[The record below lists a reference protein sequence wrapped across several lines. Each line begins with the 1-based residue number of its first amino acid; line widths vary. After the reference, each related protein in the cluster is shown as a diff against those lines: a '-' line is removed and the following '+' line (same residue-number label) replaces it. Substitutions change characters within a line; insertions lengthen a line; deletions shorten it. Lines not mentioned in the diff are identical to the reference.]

1 VALQILGLT
10 LVGANILRFNGVIL
24 SVVGNVPVDY
34 EASVVISSILR
45 IC

>member
-1 VALQILGLT
+1 V
-10 LVGANILRFNGVIL
+10 NILRFNGVIF

-34 EASVVISSILR
+34 EASVVTSSILR